1 MGGGGA
7 LDARSGAEGA
17 LIALAL
23 ALAVLLQDE
32 AGPIEAG
39 LRAVREGR
47 YEDGARLLGE
57 APETR
62 KRYEA
67 LVALGIARGR
77 LGNLSGAGDALDQA
91 VALEPSRREARV
103 ERGGLRFLQKRYAE
117 AAHDLGLA
125 RDRHPADVYVRD
137 LLASTL
143 LLAGR
148 PEEALE
154 EWNALDRPR
163 LTRVD
168 IKGLR
173 HASDAWVRRELT
185 VAEARTLEVDQ
196 FRESRLRLEETGMFE
211 SVRLRALPVQEG
223 EVMLEVD
230 LLERHGFGLLPEVVI
245 RGAVDLARKRV
256 RAHYDNLMGSGLR
269 LSGEYRWERTQP
281 TVALGLEMPR
291 PFGLPANVHLEA
303 RRSRPMYDLDDL
315 GDASAFTLRTSGLDA
330 SLRRVVS
337 PRTVAEIGFRLRDR
351 NFTIETPDTPEGR
364 ILGFH
369 ALVDRRILDA
379 WRHRLDASVQ
389 AFHTA
394 GALGSEVSFAELRVR
409 SGASLF
415 LRPPEPVPVQ
425 KSVLAAQLNWG
436 WGSDGMPLDQ
446 MFSPGAASDM
456 VYPLRAHR
464 QKRGGVLGR
473 APLGRSLSLVNAEMR
488 QRLLNRK
495 DLQIGAVA
503 FYDGGRIGRSAPAA
517 KVTVL
522 HDVGLGLRFGLRR
535 TVVLRFDYAY
545 SLTDGK
551 NSLTAGVGQVF

>member
-1 MGGGGA
+1 MGGRWT
-7 LDARSGAEGA
+7 LDARGGAEGA

-23 ALAVLLQDE
+23 ALAMLLQDE
-32 AGPIEAG
+32 TGPIEAG

-47 YEDGARLLGE
+47 YEEGARLLGE
-57 APETR
+57 APEVR
-62 KRYEA
+62 KSYDA
-67 LVALGIARGR
+67 LVALGIARGK
-77 LGNLSGAGDALDQA
+77 LGNLTGAGDALDQA

-117 AAHDLGLA
+117 AALDLRHA
-125 RDRHPADVYVRD
+125 RDRHPDDVYVRD

-148 PEEALE
+148 PEEALS

-163 LTRVD
+163 LTHVE

-185 VAEARTLEVDQ
+185 VTEARTLEADQ
-196 FRESRLRLEETGMFE
+196 FLESRLRLEETGMFDR
-211 SVRLRALPVQEG
+211 VQLRPLPMQAG

-230 LLERHGFGLLPEVVI
+230 VVERHGFGVLPEVVI
-245 RGAVDLARKRV
+245 RGVVDLARKRV

-281 TVALGLEMPR
+281 TVALGLDMPR
-291 PFGLPANVHLEA
+291 PFGLPANLHLEA

-315 GDASAFTLRTSGLDA
+315 GEGSAFTLRTRGLDA
-330 SLRRVVS
+330 SLRRVIS
-337 PRTVAEIGFRLRDR
+337 PRTVAELGFRLRDR
-351 NFTIETPDTPEGR
+351 TFTLDTPDTPQGR

-389 AFHTA
+389 AFHTT
-394 GALGSEVSFAELRVR
+394 GALGSDLAFAELRVR
-409 SGASLF
+409 SAATVF

-425 KSVLAAQLNWG
+425 KSVFAAQLNWG

-446 MFSPGAASDM
+446 MFAPGAASEM

-464 QKRGGVLGR
+464 QKRAGVLGR
-473 APLGRSLSLVNAEMR
+473 GPLGRTLSLVNAEMR
-488 QRLLNRK
+488 QRVLNRK

-503 FYDGGRIGRSAPAA
+503 FYDGGRVGRSATGGT
-517 KVTVL
+517 TVL
-522 HDVGLGLRFGLRR
+522 HDIGLGLRFGLRR
-535 TVVLRFDYAY
+535 AVVVRFDFAR
-545 SLTDGK
+545 SVTDGK
-551 NSLTAGVGQVF
+551 KSLTAGVGQVF